1 MFLILVQT
9 LLIGVVVQH
18 SSAFS
23 PSFLHSSQFGPST
36 HNKPTH
42 RHMFGFGKKKA
53 ENDFDGGIPST
64 SPSVSSPPVVTDV
77 RGGADAGFITNS
89 TGFIV
94 ENIPGKIV
102 LSVAE
107 IEEQKKGLAV
117 LEKKYADDAEEAFN
131 EKEALVGW
139 TKQAEMVSV
148 GGSCCAGQ

>member
-1 MFLILVQT
+1 
-9 LLIGVVVQH
+9 
-18 SSAFS
+18 
-23 PSFLHSSQFGPST
+23 
-36 HNKPTH
+36 
-42 RHMFGFGKKKA
+42 MFGFGKKKA

-117 LEKKYADDAEEAFN
+117 LEKKYADAAEEAFN

-148 GGSCCAGQ
+148 GGS